1 MKVIHVE
8 RGLSH
13 LYLAHNKSRLNML
26 QLVCIAWES
35 DEIIYLESWN
45 MGMHGV
51 FTSPEKMR
59 IPTEKNTCL
68 TQELAN
74 ALTIEIRHIYIW

>member
-1 MKVIHVE
+1 
-8 RGLSH
+8 
-13 LYLAHNKSRLNML
+13 
-26 QLVCIAWES
+26 
-35 DEIIYLESWN
+35 

-68 TQELAN
+68 TQGIAN
-74 ALTIEIRHIYIW
+74 ALIIEIRHIYIYKYDINNIYTRNSDIKHVDSMSRPTPNTE

>member
-1 MKVIHVE
+1 
-8 RGLSH
+8 
-13 LYLAHNKSRLNML
+13 
-26 QLVCIAWES
+26 
-35 DEIIYLESWN
+35 

-74 ALTIEIRHIYIW
+74 ALTIEIRHIYMIIIYIYTRNSDIRVAALV

>member
-1 MKVIHVE
+1 
-8 RGLSH
+8 
-13 LYLAHNKSRLNML
+13 
-26 QLVCIAWES
+26 
-35 DEIIYLESWN
+35 

-68 TQELAN
+68 TQGIAN
-74 ALTIEIRHIYIW
+74 ALIIEIRHIYI